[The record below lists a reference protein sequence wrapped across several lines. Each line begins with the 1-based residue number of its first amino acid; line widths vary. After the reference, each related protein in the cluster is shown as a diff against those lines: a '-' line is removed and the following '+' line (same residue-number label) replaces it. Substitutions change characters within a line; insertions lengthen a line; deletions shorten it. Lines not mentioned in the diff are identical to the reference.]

1 MKVRSRLVIAF
12 AYILVTV
19 IVALEVPLAF
29 NLQRR
34 ARAEA
39 IGDAE
44 NGALL
49 VAAEMGAELTTDLPA
64 LQRYVHRNFS
74 HTQDGRV
81 VVVDPSG
88 TLIADS
94 LGPDVLGIDY
104 ATPKRPEL
112 LAVLRDKRPHSEIR
126 HSETLGQ
133 DILVAAAPIL
143 DEGRFFGAVRLTSG
157 MGGVQERVRRVIAG
171 LVIIGVA
178 SLLAGLIIAFALAG
192 SLSRPLSKLA
202 AAAKRLG
209 EGDLSARADTS
220 QGASE
225 VAQLAESFD
234 DMAARLEDTVKAQRE
249 FVANASHQLRTPL
262 TGMKLRLESAIEGA
276 PNEEVRHQLEA
287 ADKEVDRLAEI
298 VERLLVM
305 SRRIERGGPGEVD
318 LGDTVRRAI
327 DRWEERANL
336 RGARLDS
343 MGEGG
348 RAVGDPADLDQV
360 LDNLVDNALTY
371 APGPVLIET
380 GRSGA
385 KLLLAV
391 EDRGPGIPPEE
402 RDRAT
407 ERFFRGRGAPPGGSG
422 LGLAIVRE
430 LVEKWGGEV
439 AVTAGA
445 QGGTRV
451 EIRLSAVEGAEA

>member
-1 MKVRSRLVIAF
+1 
-12 AYILVTV
+12 VT
-19 IVALEVPLAF
+19 LEVPLAF

-44 NGALL
+44 NSAML
-49 VAAEMGAELTTDLPA
+49 VAADMGAELTTRPRA
-64 LQRYVHRNFS
+64 LQRYVFGNFS

-81 VVVDPSG
+81 IVVDPDG

-94 LGPDVLGIDY
+94 LGPDALGTDY
-104 ATPKRPEL
+104 ATPGRPEVV
-112 LAVLRDKRPHSEIR
+112 AVLRDKRPHSEIR

-143 DEGRFFGAVRLTSG
+143 DEGRSFGAVRLTQG
-157 MGGVQERVRRVIAG
+157 MGEVQDRVRRVIAG
-171 LVIIGVA
+171 LVIIGLA

-202 AAAKRLG
+202 DAAKRLG

-220 QGASE
+220 LGAKE

-234 DMAARLEDTVKAQRE
+234 EMADRLEATVKAQRE

-262 TGMKLRLESAIEGA
+262 TGVKLRLESAIAEA
-276 PNEEVRHQLEA
+276 PNEEIRRQLEA
-287 ADKEVDRLAEI
+287 AETEVDRLAEI

-305 SRRIERGGPGEVD
+305 ARRAERGSPSEVD
-318 LGDTVRRAI
+318 LEDSVRRAI
-327 DRWEERANL
+327 ERWRERATL
-336 RGARLDS
+336 RGAALDS
-343 MGEGG
+343 IGEGG

-360 LDNLVDNALTY
+360 LDNLVDNAITH
-371 APGPVLIET
+371 APSPVVIET
-380 GRSGA
+380 GHSGG
-385 KLLLAV
+385 KLLVAV
-391 EDRGPGIPPEE
+391 EDRGPGIPLEE
-402 RDRAT
+402 RVRVTD
-407 ERFFRGRGAPPGGSG
+407 RFFRGRNASPGGSG

-439 AVTAGA
+439 AVTSGTH
-445 QGGTRV
+445 GGTRV
-451 EIRLSAVEGAEA
+451 EIRLLAADGEEP